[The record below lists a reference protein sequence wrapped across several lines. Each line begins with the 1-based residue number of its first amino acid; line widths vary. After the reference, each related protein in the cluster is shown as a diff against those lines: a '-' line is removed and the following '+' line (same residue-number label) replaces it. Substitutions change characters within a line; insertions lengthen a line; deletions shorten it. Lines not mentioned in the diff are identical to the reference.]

1 MVSMVSTAAFSR
13 GKASITFAILLAT
26 FIACGVALIPDYG
39 KVIYKSAEP
48 VDYEKYEDQTGY
60 PAGAG
65 YEELTSREEIVEAEE
80 NYIIKVEAE
89 NLEATTMYKEL
100 SGTGYYIKKTARYE
114 HGNTEG
120 GVGTF
125 YVAKLKDGQ
134 KMLVFIDDRAFT
146 IPKSGIIKLP
156 VASTKKL
163 KNEKVLHKLEE
174 ITGLSQDELKWYENG
189 NIKLKEYC
197 KYGLVLKMQ
206 EFDEEGNVIDE
217 KTELNEGEKEIYD
230 SWAEYYENRGK

>member
-13 GKASITFAILLAT
+13 GKTSIIFAILLAT

-39 KVIYKSAEP
+39 KAIYKSAEP

-65 YEELTSREEIVEAEE
+65 YEELTSREEIIEAEE

-125 YVAKLKDGQ
+125 YVAKLKDGH

-163 KNEKVLHKLEE
+163 KNEKVLHKLAE
-174 ITGLSQDELKWYENG
+174 ITGLSQDELTYYVDVAGKWR
-189 NIKLKEYC
+189 
-197 KYGLVLKMQ
+197 
-206 EFDEEGNVIDE
+206 
-217 KTELNEGEKEIYD
+217 EGEDGQKIEER
-230 SWAEYYENRGK
+230 AMERGVLTFILAVILCGFLFNYIEKLGAKKKNE

>member
-100 SGTGYYIKKTARYE
+100 SGT
-114 HGNTEG
+114 
-120 GVGTF
+120 
-125 YVAKLKDGQ
+125 
-134 KMLVFIDDRAFT
+134 
-146 IPKSGIIKLP
+146 
-156 VASTKKL
+156 
-163 KNEKVLHKLEE
+163 
-174 ITGLSQDELKWYENG
+174 
-189 NIKLKEYC
+189 
-197 KYGLVLKMQ
+197 
-206 EFDEEGNVIDE
+206 
-217 KTELNEGEKEIYD
+217 
-230 SWAEYYENRGK
+230 

>member
-174 ITGLSQDELKWYENG
+174 ITGLSQDELTYYVDVAGKWR
-189 NIKLKEYC
+189 
-197 KYGLVLKMQ
+197 
-206 EFDEEGNVIDE
+206 
-217 KTELNEGEKEIYD
+217 EGEDGQKIEERAMERGVLTFIIAVIPCGFFFKCIEKLGAKEKN
-230 SWAEYYENRGK
+230 E

>member
-174 ITGLSQDELKWYENG
+174 ITGLSQDELTYYVDVAGKWR
-189 NIKLKEYC
+189 
-197 KYGLVLKMQ
+197 
-206 EFDEEGNVIDE
+206 
-217 KTELNEGEKEIYD
+217 EGEDGQKIEERAMERGGLTFILAVIPCGFFFKCIEKLGAKEKN
-230 SWAEYYENRGK
+230 E

>member
-1 MVSMVSTAAFSR
+1 MVSMVSTAAISR
-13 GKASITFAILLAT
+13 IKASHTYSNFLAT
-26 FIACGVALIPDYG
+26 FISCGGTLIPDYG
-39 KVIYKSAEP
+39 KTIYKSAEP

-65 YEELTSREEIVEAEE
+65 YEELTSREEIIEAEE

-125 YVAKLKDGQ
+125 YFAKLKDAH

-146 IPKSGIIKLP
+146 IQKSGIIKLTLT
-156 VASTKKL
+156 STKKL
-163 KNEKVLHKLEE
+163 KNEKVLHKLAE
-174 ITGLSQDELKWYENG
+174 ITGLSQDELTYYVDVAGKWR
-189 NIKLKEYC
+189 
-197 KYGLVLKMQ
+197 
-206 EFDEEGNVIDE
+206 
-217 KTELNEGEKEIYD
+217 EGEDGQKIEERAMERGVLTFILAVIPCGFLFNYIEKLGAKKEN
-230 SWAEYYENRGK
+230 E

>member
-65 YEELTSREEIVEAEE
+65 YEELTSREEIVEAKE

-174 ITGLSQDELKWYENG
+174 ITGLSQDELTYYVDVAGKWR
-189 NIKLKEYC
+189 
-197 KYGLVLKMQ
+197 
-206 EFDEEGNVIDE
+206 
-217 KTELNEGEKEIYD
+217 EGEDGQKIEERAMERGVLTFILAVIPCGFFFKCIEKLGAKEKN
-230 SWAEYYENRGK
+230 E

>member
-13 GKASITFAILLAT
+13 IKASITFAILLAT
-26 FIACGVALIPDYG
+26 FIACGGTLIPDYG
-39 KVIYKSAEP
+39 KTIYKSAEP

-65 YEELTSREEIVEAEE
+65 YEELTSREEIIEAEE

-125 YVAKLKDGQ
+125 YVAKLKDGH

-163 KNEKVLHKLEE
+163 KNEKVLHKLAE
-174 ITGLSQDELKWYENG
+174 ITGLSQDELTYYVDVAGKWR
-189 NIKLKEYC
+189 
-197 KYGLVLKMQ
+197 
-206 EFDEEGNVIDE
+206 
-217 KTELNEGEKEIYD
+217 EGEDGQKIEERAMERGVLTFILAVFPCGFLFNYIEKLGAKKEN
-230 SWAEYYENRGK
+230 E

>member
-13 GKASITFAILLAT
+13 IKASITFAILLAT
-26 FIACGVALIPDYG
+26 FIACGGTLIPDYG
-39 KVIYKSAEP
+39 KAIYKSAEP

-65 YEELTSREEIVEAEE
+65 YE
-80 NYIIKVEAE
+80 
-89 NLEATTMYKEL
+89 
-100 SGTGYYIKKTARYE
+100 

-134 KMLVFIDDRAFT
+134 KMLIFIDDRAFT
-146 IPKSGIIKLP
+146 IPKSGIIELP

-163 KNEKVLHKLEE
+163 KNEKVINKLAEY
-174 ITGLSQDELKWYENG
+174 TGLSNDALTYYVDVAGKWRDR
-189 NIKLKEYC
+189 KS
-197 KYGLVLKMQ
+197 V
-206 EFDEEGNVIDE
+206 V
-217 KTELNEGEKEIYD
+217 
-230 SWAEYYENRGK
+230 